1 MKTNNTTMA
10 NGTGKVEMKSSVIKD
25 FLRSHVF
32 DTKVGDKTY
41 YIDVTALNLTGG
53 KYGEVFNA
61 YLYTP
66 NSPIKLL
73 INVAKASKWN
83 GYHHPWDEFIYE
95 TEELLPQAIA
105 RYEAM
110 LTCDE
115 CEEHSC
121 NDDGDIH
128 VVE

>member
-1 MKTNNTTMA
+1 MTNKDNMTMTNVA
-10 NGTGKVEMKSSVIKD
+10 AKVEMNSSVIKD
-25 FLRSHVF
+25 FMQTHIF
-32 DTKVGDKTY
+32 DAKVGGKTY
-41 YIDVTALNLTGG
+41 YIDVAALNLTGG
-53 KYGEVFNA
+53 RYGEQFSA

-73 INVAKASKWN
+73 INIAKASKWN

-95 TEELLPQAIA
+95 TEELLPKAIA

-115 CEEHSC
+115 CEEHDC
-121 NDDGDIH
+121 DDDIH